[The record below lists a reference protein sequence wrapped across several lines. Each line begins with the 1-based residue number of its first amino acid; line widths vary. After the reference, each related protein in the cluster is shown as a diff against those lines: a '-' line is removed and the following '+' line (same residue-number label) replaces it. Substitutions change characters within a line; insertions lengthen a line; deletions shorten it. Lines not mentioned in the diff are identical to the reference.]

1 MLSHYDTGESLFGDG
16 DIYINK
22 CKTNETALHAHSFV
36 EIAFVS
42 DGDDIH
48 KIGDEEFLCKKG
60 DIYIIN
66 HDILHQFIADKDCEF
81 EIYNC
86 IFKPMF
92 FNYSFIDS
100 KKFYDVT
107 HSYLLKIIDGD
118 VTFKTPKITLNLN
131 DFICVHAIYEDM
143 LYEYNRKE
151 EGYSEVFKADLI
163 KLIILILRTIRKDT
177 INNNYSLYKNELL
190 EKTINYIHD
199 NYYKDITIEELSMM
213 AFLSQS
219 HFCRLFKE
227 YSGMTVKEFTQRI
240 RINEACRLLRKTNK
254 KIADIA
260 AEVGYNDMKFFI
272 SLFKKLT
279 SMAPNEYRNRI
290 ESNNSLP
297 DLSILP
303 SRIQYNQ
310 KDSI

>member
-1 MLSHYDTGESLFGDG
+1 MFGHYDTGETFFGDG

-22 CKTNETALHAHSFV
+22 CKTKETALHAHSFV

-42 DGDDIH
+42 AGNGIH
-48 KIGDEEFLCKKG
+48 KIGNEDFICKKG

-66 HDILHQFIADKDCEF
+66 HDISHQFIANEDCEF

-118 VTFKTPKITLNLN
+118 VTFKTPKITLVPK
-131 DFICVHAIYEDM
+131 DFICIHALYEDM
-143 LYEYNRKE
+143 LKEYIMKE
-151 EGYSEVFKADLI
+151 EGYTEVFKADLI
-163 KLIILILRTIRKDT
+163 KLIIIILRTIRKET
-177 INNNYSLYKNELL
+177 INNNSCNKNELL
-190 EKTINYIHD
+190 EKAINYIHD
-199 NYYKDITIEELSMM
+199 NYYNDITIEELSMM

-227 YSGMTVKEFTQRI
+227 YSGMTVKEFTQRV
-240 RINEACRLLRKTNK
+240 RINEACRLLLKSNK

-260 AEVGYNDMKFFI
+260 AEVGYNDIKYFI

-279 SMAPNEYRNRI
+279 GMTPNEYKKQSS
-290 ESNNSLP
+290 SNDSLP
-297 DLSILP
+297 YLSIP
-303 SRIQYNQ
+303 SPP
-310 KDSI
+310 DSL